1 MLMRET
7 EISRREMLR
16 WGAGLAV
23 ALFPEEVFGA
33 QKVSPKKK
41 VASKPREPL
50 NLQREDYMRVKG
62 PEIDNHLRK
71 DIDRVIGHITS
82 KKSRLDDRGRMF
94 SNVFRF
100 MDYIKANCTDVSP
113 LFACSMIGKESSGR
127 IDAESKAGAR
137 GLAQITE
144 DTGRDLG
151 LKITEGVDQRLDPQK
166 SIEAGLKYLQDNFRR
181 VGSNKVY
188 ALAAYNWGPEN
199 LDRTYNFISKWG
211 DITWKRLR
219 WRLPDETKRYVV
231 TVLAYEEMLGNPEK
245 YGLKIKE
252 ASLYSEEIKR
262 KTRTQHRIRKGENL
276 AGISDKYEV
285 GQENIKTI
293 NPSLINFSLAQ
304 GEIARIP
311 HA

>member
-1 MLMRET
+1 MGET
-7 EISRREMLR
+7 EISRRKMLG
-16 WGAGLAV
+16 WGAGLAA
-23 ALFPEEVFGA
+23 ALFSDEVFGA

-100 MDYIKANCTDVSP
+100 RDYIKANCTDVSP

-127 IDAESKAGAR
+127 INAESKAGAR

-231 TVLAYEEMLGNPEK
+231 TVLAYEEMLGNLEK

-252 ASLYSEEIKR
+252 ASLYSEEIEG

-276 AGISDKYEV
+276 ARISDKYEV
-285 GQENIKTI
+285 DQKSIKEI